1 LPYRVREVQP
11 TPNPN
16 AAKFVLDQ
24 VVSEQ
29 TISFRQAEQAAD
41 HPLASRLFAI
51 EGVSGLMLLGDFI
64 TITKTPRADW
74 KSITAL
80 VKDVLASAEA

>member
-1 LPYRVREVQP
+1 MPYRVREVQP

-24 VVSEQ
+24 VVSQQ

-41 HPLASRLFAI
+41 HPLAARLFAI
-51 EGVSGLMLLGDFI
+51 EGVSSLMLLGDFI
-64 TITKTPRADW
+64 TICKTPQADW
-74 KSITAL
+74 KSLTAR
-80 VKDVLASAEA
+80 VKDVLASPEA